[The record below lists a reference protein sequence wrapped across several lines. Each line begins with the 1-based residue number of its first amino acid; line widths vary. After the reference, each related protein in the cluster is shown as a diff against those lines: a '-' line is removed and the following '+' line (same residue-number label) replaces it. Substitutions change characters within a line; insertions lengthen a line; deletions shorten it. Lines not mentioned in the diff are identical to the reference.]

1 MPLSY
6 SDAIANARLDQVEVS
21 VGPSAI
27 LRLYGG
33 TPPQAVTAP
42 LSSNPVVAQ
51 GQLPADYLKAAA
63 LRQKEL
69 LGLWVLTGS
78 QDAGLGTVATFFR
91 LLDSSGQTAH
101 VQGGVSARVLA
112 TTNQATPARG
122 NTLSFASSPAGVSP
136 GMGAV
141 GTGVPVGA
149 SVVEVVGSQVTLSHT
164 CVLGVPSGATITFG
178 ADMTLDNVSI
188 AAGQTVTIPDFVLA
202 AGN

>member
-6 SDAIANARLDQVEVS
+6 SDAVANARLDQVEVAI
-21 VGPSAI
+21 GPSAI

-42 LSSNPVVAQ
+42 LSANPVVAQ
-51 GQLPADYLKAAA
+51 GQLPDDYLKAAA

-69 LGLWVLTGS
+69 TAPWVLTGS
-78 QDAGLGTVATFFR
+78 QDAGQGTAATFFR
-91 LLDSSGQTAH
+91 LLDSAAQTPH
-101 VQGGVSARVLA
+101 VQGGVSARVMV
-112 TTNQATPARG
+112 TTSQATPARG
-122 NTLSFASSPAGVSP
+122 NALTFASAPAGVAP

-149 SVVEVVGSQVTLSHT
+149 SVVEVVGGSVILSHT

-188 AAGQTVTIPDFVLA
+188 ASGQVVTIPDFVLA